1 VNEEIFYQ
9 AEEIITLKGE
19 SKKLM
24 KVAFASSYVLANYG
38 YYKHIPL
45 MAYEYGEKAL
55 YYSEKL
61 EAWIEAL
68 FMAEHALRYAYELLI
83 PEEEAR
89 TLYNKVNE
97 AFPKALKLDEDS
109 ARYHYAFAMIAWAF
123 YALHS
128 LNNTKEADSS
138 LEKAL
143 KEVGSKD
150 SRKIKDELKW
160 YSAYSAILT
169 VKSDLLRRKRD
180 LKEAL
185 RVLEEVERLLEYH
198 KDKIINR
205 WGEKGYYNDKSVIMD
220 RLGVLTLDIAE
231 SEDDLKRAREYVK
244 NCIIYALKAE
254 NRLNAAAGRA
264 HLAKI
269 QMMLAKN
276 KDDFKKVYEE
286 VEGISLEDC
295 IKISEEIGDKYGV
308 ASAKHCMAICC
319 LALKR
324 DDDAIKFVEDSIEI
338 VKKGPDEYLKACY
351 ELTLAYIK
359 MTFGLSDFKKGKLS
373 DEVHELI
380 QNAYERL
387 EKMRVTSRFIALAV
401 EAIAK
406 YLRNEKSFD
415 ELLKEL
421 DELAEKLENA
431 DDKVGAWIMKQFRES
446 IKKKGDVDEDLL
458 RLEGVKLLLAL

>member
-9 AEEIITLKGE
+9 AEEIITLEGE

-24 KVAFASSYVLANYG
+24 KVAFVSSYVLANYG
-38 YYKHIPL
+38 YYKNIPL

-55 YYSEKL
+55 DYAEKL
-61 EAWIEAL
+61 EKWIEAL
-68 FMAEHALRYAYELLI
+68 ETAGHALRYACELLI
-83 PEEEAR
+83 PEKEAR

-123 YALHS
+123 YALYS

-150 SRKIKDELKW
+150 SRLIKDELKW
-160 YSAYSAILT
+160 YDAYSPILT

-180 LKEAL
+180 LKGAL
-185 RVLEEVERLLEYH
+185 RVLEEREKQLEYY

-205 WGEKGYYNDKSVIMD
+205 WGEKKYYDDKSVIMSK
-220 RLGVLTLDIAE
+220 LGELTLAAAE

-244 NCIIYALKAE
+244 NLIIYALKAE
-254 NRLNAAAGRA
+254 NRLNAATGRA
-264 HLAKI
+264 DLAKI

-276 KDDFKKVYEE
+276 QDDFKKVYEKVKE
-286 VEGISLEDC
+286 INLEDC
-295 IKISEEIGDKYGV
+295 IKIFEEIGDKIGV
-308 ASAKHCMAICC
+308 AWAKDHIAIYC

-324 DDDAIKFVEDSIEI
+324 DDDAIKFAEDSIEI
-338 VKKGPDEYLKACY
+338 VKKGPNEHLKACH

-359 MTFGLSDFKKGKLS
+359 MTSGLSDFKKGKLS
-373 DEVHELI
+373 DEVYELI

-387 EKMRVTSRFIALAV
+387 EKIGVTSRFIALAAGV
-401 EAIAK
+401 VAK
-406 YLRNEKSFD
+406 YLGNEKSFD

-431 DDKVGAWIMKQFRES
+431 DDKTRAWIMKQFRES